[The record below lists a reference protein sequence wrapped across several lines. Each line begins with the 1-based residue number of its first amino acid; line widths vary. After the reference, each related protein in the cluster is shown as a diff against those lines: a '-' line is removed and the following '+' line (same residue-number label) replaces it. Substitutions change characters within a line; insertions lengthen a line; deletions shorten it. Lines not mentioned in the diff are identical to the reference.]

1 MSRIHLIAPSGYCIN
16 QSAALKGIQR
26 LADAGHRVENQQVI
40 TRRDRRFAGD
50 DAERLADLN
59 ALVTLDTPNTIVM
72 PVRGGYGASR
82 LLEEIDWQG
91 LAERQRHAPLLICGH
106 SDFTA
111 VQLGLL
117 ATDNVITFSGPMLA
131 ANFGAEAL
139 DDFTQEHFWRALRNE
154 TFSVTWEGTGPAC
167 DVEGTLWGGNLAML
181 VSLIATPWLP
191 AIENGILVVED
202 INEHPFRVER
212 MLLQLHHAGIL
223 SRQKAL
229 ILGSFSRSAPNDYDA
244 GFDLDAMIAYL
255 RTRLTIPV
263 VSGLAFGHEPQT
275 VTLPLGAQARLQHQD
290 FHTQLT
296 LSGHPVLSE

>member
-16 QSAALKGIQR
+16 QPAALRGIQR
-26 LADAGHRVENQQVI
+26 LEAAGHHVENQQVI
-40 TRRDRRFAGD
+40 ARRDSRFAGN

-59 ALVTLDTPNTIVM
+59 ALVTLDTANTIVM

-82 LLEEIDWQG
+82 LLEGIDWQG

-117 ATDNVITFSGPMLA
+117 ATDNVITFCGPMLA
-131 ANFGAEAL
+131 GNFGAEAL
-139 DDFTQEHFWRALRNE
+139 DDFTQAHFWRALRNE
-154 TFSVTWEGTGPAC
+154 IFTVTWEGNGPAC
-167 DVEGTLWGGNLAML
+167 DVAGTLWGGNLAML
-181 VSLIATPWLP
+181 VSLIGTPWLP

-229 ILGSFSRSAPNDYDA
+229 LLGSFSRSAPNDYDA

-255 RTRLTIPV
+255 RTRLAIPV

-296 LSGHPVLSE
+296 LSGHPVLRE

>member
-16 QSAALKGIQR
+16 QSAALRGIKR

-82 LLEEIDWQG
+82 LLEKIDWQG

-181 VSLIATPWLP
+181 VSLIGTPWLP

>member
-16 QSAALKGIQR
+16 QPAALRGIQR
-26 LADAGHRVENQQVI
+26 LEAAGHHVENQQVI
-40 TRRDRRFAGD
+40 ARRDSRFAGND
-50 DAERLADLN
+50 VERLADLN
-59 ALVTLDTPNTIVM
+59 ALVTLDTANTIVM

-82 LLEEIDWQG
+82 LLEGIDWQG
-91 LAERQRHAPLLICGH
+91 LAKRQRHAPLLICGH

-117 ATDNVITFSGPMLA
+117 ATDNVITFCGPMLA
-131 ANFGAEAL
+131 GNFGAEAL
-139 DDFTQEHFWRALRNE
+139 DDFTQAHFWRALRNE
-154 TFSVTWEGTGPAC
+154 TFTVTWEGDGPAC
-167 DVEGTLWGGNLAML
+167 DVAGTLWGGNLAML
-181 VSLIATPWLP
+181 VSLIGTPWLP

-223 SRQKAL
+223 SRQRAL
-229 ILGSFSRSAPNDYDA
+229 LLGSFSRSAPNDYDA

-255 RTRLTIPV
+255 RTRLAIPV

-296 LSGHPVLSE
+296 LSGHPVLRE